1 MERCHIAVISHEA
14 EPMRLL
20 MWPRSFT
27 FQSGNHWCNIALPPT
42 RPRSCCRTSCQVRNQ
57 IMRAKTEALRRADHE
72 EQKRKRLAAVKAR
85 DAAAEM
91 TYGPNTGCIESGPR
105 PASQTHSQVITCL
118 AKVLLHVA
126 AQPKL
131 TLGSPS
137 SQLVE
142 LWTQKDPKVVQ
153 CSALGCGA
161 LYRVNKKDKHP
172 EWGGVPAKW

>member
-91 TYGPNTGCIESGPR
+91 TYGPNTSCIESGPR
-105 PASQTHSQVITCL
+105 PASQTHSHHMPSKSVIACCRSAQADSWITIL
-118 AKVLLHVA
+118 AA
-126 AQPKL
+126 
-131 TLGSPS
+131 
-137 SQLVE
+137 
-142 LWTQKDPKVVQ
+142 
-153 CSALGCGA
+153 C
-161 LYRVNKKDKHP
+161 
-172 EWGGVPAKW
+172 